1 MYITMQGNWTV
12 AVKSKSAA
20 FDQRF
25 VISGSDSADGVYD
38 GVVGNSVNVSGNQWT
53 ITIQNNPGGG
63 FQASEPQL
71 KFPRRIGSEYVFDIH
86 SNDAGGDSDFNDL
99 VLTCSSPAT
108 ILDHIVYGNVTLYS
122 GLCLF
127 NPCRSRGIFV
137 IETPDALREA
147 LKNPKIYDCIQQYY
161 PERIPIDPPPVIEE
175 EVEIPEP
182 PLPFRP
188 IVLDLNNSAA
198 QPNTRLTYEAIDQQQ
213 NSQESDFSI
222 ENYKLVASTEVN
234 QEALVANP
242 QLLEFA
248 SISERFFPICR
259 TEPAENITL
268 SFEEYDRTAAEKAG
282 GAYTGTGN
290 RQLLGDTIT
299 DMFGNYIFRYRY
311 LEFDSSTGFPIPRIT
326 IGQPDIIV
334 KVISKNP
341 FEIVY
346 ESAPYYDVPNLK
358 RINLCIPK
366 SRIESTSVCFNGN
379 LIGSLGNVFIGGNQN
394 TSASTSISALTRDGY
409 NNYLSPEGTIS
420 VENSQAGFSVDCA
433 AWGGVIDMKGCM
445 YDVSK
450 SADENLIAWYTIRIR
465 REGTTNWNFVS
476 QEYLHPK
483 FSKRNLPNYNGDLVG
498 PFPTVLNVDSMG
510 PKEVPAYRNIQR
522 ETFALGV
529 DWEFSSLDRY
539 MRLNTSLYDNTSV
552 EPNEPGRFFLRVD
565 GYDAAG
571 SLVPNAT
578 DLISIYIHN
587 KPLVFSLSGITLD
600 GVTPDPCNLY
610 RITEAQSRTP
620 MRFSFQA
627 SDAFGFVNA
636 YNLTTGRCP
645 SPTIALEV
653 SPSSIP
659 NLAAGDTVLQSGA
672 ASANIPP
679 RCPGYRGTLTDFA
692 SPSAIDVIL
701 RPPAG
706 GSWIQ
711 PGEIFTRYSLSLVA
725 SKRVTNGY
733 NSGLSGN
740 YRRSTSVFIQ
750 PL

>member
-1 MYITMQGNWTV
+1 MYITMQGDWTV

-25 VISGSDSADGVYD
+25 VISGSDTADGIYD
-38 GVVGNSVNVSGNQWT
+38 GVVGTSVNVNGKQWT
-53 ITIQNNPGGG
+53 ISIQNNPGGG

-71 KFPRRIGSEYVFDIH
+71 KFPRRIGNEYVFDIH

-99 VLTCSSPAT
+99 VLTCSSPAS
-108 ILDHIVYGNVTLYS
+108 LFDHIVYGNVTLYS

-127 NPCRSRGIFV
+127 NPCRERGIFV

-147 LKNPKIYDCIQQYY
+147 LKNPKIYECIQQYY
-161 PERIPIDPPPVIEE
+161 PDRIPIDPLVIEE
-175 EVEIPEP
+175 EIAIPEP
-182 PLPFRP
+182 PGPFKP
-188 IVLDLNNSAA
+188 IVLDLNNTATL
-198 QPNTRLTYEAIDQQQ
+198 PNTQLTYESI
-213 NSQESDFSI
+213 QEQYEGQERDFSI
-222 ENYKLVASTEVN
+222 ENYKLIASSEVN
-234 QEALVANP
+234 RAAFVANP

-248 SISERFFPICR
+248 GISERFFPICR
-259 TEPAENITL
+259 TEPADNITL

-311 LEFDSSTGFPIPRIT
+311 IDLAINPSFPGPRIT
-326 IGQPDIIV
+326 ISQPDIIV

-341 FEIVY
+341 FEILY

-366 SRIESTSVCFNGN
+366 SRVQPTSVCFNGN

-394 TSASTSISALTRDGY
+394 ASASTSTAALTRDGY

-420 VENSQAGFSVDCA
+420 VDNSQAGFSTDCA

-465 REGTTNWNFVS
+465 RADTPDWNFVS
-476 QEYLHPK
+476 QEYLHPR
-483 FSKRNLPNYNGDLVG
+483 FSKRSLPNYNGDLVG
-498 PFPTVLNVDSMG
+498 PFPTVLNVDG
-510 PKEVPAYRNIQR
+510 GGAKEVPAYRNIQR

-571 SLVPNAT
+571 SLVANAT
-578 DLISIYIHN
+578 DLIALYIHN
-587 KPLVFSLSGITLD
+587 KPLVFSLSGISLD

-610 RITEAQSRTP
+610 RITPAQERTA

-645 SPTIALEV
+645 APTIALNV
-653 SPSSIP
+653 SPAP
-659 NLAAGDTVLQSGA
+659 MTNLSAGESLLQSGA

-692 SPSAIDVIL
+692 SPSAVNVVL
-701 RPPAG
+701 QPPVG

-711 PGEIFTRYSLSLVA
+711 PGEIFTRYSLSLIA

-733 NSGLSGN
+733 NSGVSGN